1 MSVSP
6 PLVVS
11 ATLRPDL
18 EEEDMSDEVE
28 VIRAGVS
35 KMSSDSVSQDST
47 SRSSDLSRFVN

>member
-6 PLVVS
+6 LLVVS

-35 KMSSDSVSQDST
+35 KMSSDSSQDST
-47 SRSSDLSRFVN
+47 SRSSDLSRFVK